1 MSVIDSRKY
10 GRPNM
15 TNLSK
20 EDFMRIKNT
29 PPPDRAAIHAESQR
43 IAQRIL
49 AAQERR
55 LAAEQAAASAE

>member
-29 PPPDRAAIHAESQR
+29 PPPDHEKLLAEAR
-43 IAQRIL
+43 LFMKNAFEARERRWARERE
-49 AAQERR
+49 AAQE
-55 LAAEQAAASAE
+55 E